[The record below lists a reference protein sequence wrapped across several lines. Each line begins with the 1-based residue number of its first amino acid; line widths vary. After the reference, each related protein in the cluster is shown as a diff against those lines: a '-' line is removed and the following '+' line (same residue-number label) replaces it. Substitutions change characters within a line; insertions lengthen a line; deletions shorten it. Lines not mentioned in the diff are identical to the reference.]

1 MSHVKNYDVGQIHPD
16 LLTPNSVTD
25 APFVQYTHELP
36 LLSFGDIQHSVNLSL
51 VFNYERYRDEKV
63 TGQNP
68 FCIAPGFK
76 LNLQKRLMYTQF
88 GIFTDYQEESGK
100 IVKLNNFYGD
110 YTFDDDSQRIIIQK
124 AQPDQT
130 GNISADNVEMGGD
143 DTVYDYFLEYPDFSK
158 EKYGESGR
166 IMAVYDKYSDN
177 AILTYAY
184 DTSGRLTTITFRNG
198 NAISLAY
205 HASNKLQSITYNNQ
219 SSSFFYNSDGTLNY
233 VEHYTGVKYYYALE
247 QADFASSLGYDDL
260 PESDLKVTATA
271 TEGSETVSYAKE
283 LKLIDNGET
292 IKIIDYIGNNS
303 VKTESYKLPK
313 TLLGDRPPFHYVD
326 TVDQNGVVT
335 RVQFYNGKPMCSY
348 EIQDEEPQFDGETA
362 TSRFLGNITMY
373 NTSDDSDDNAAKGVQ
388 TRHSGLQLN
397 YNAANF
403 TWSTELTG
411 LIQSEGYYT
420 LTGWIKSNAS
430 DVESTTIN
438 LANLSEY
445 SLDVDLEPGG
455 QWQFFSIMFRT
466 SPRLL
471 SVFADGGSLVS
482 MRDLRIIFQETEAL
496 TDGDQSRTNMAGY
509 LLFNGSSELSFH
521 DARFFY
527 KFNDSHIEITTIDS
541 NGNEKSVTLSD
552 VLRYQI
558 RQMRDGVS
566 GELFYNNCKNMITG
580 ATDFEVLFNGSY
592 ISLGDLDLGIRVYS
606 SGKESLT
613 KYHLY
618 EATDEDGT
626 THHYI
631 DKTCTVGTTVVSR
644 ETLDSNLDVIESAS
658 DGITTTYTRDA
669 QGRVTSECG
678 VGLYRHDTVYTDAL
692 VTVTDVNPSSGAT
705 ISSTKYHIDTTWG
718 AVTKVEMF
726 DSSNK
731 GQSLSINTYDES
743 MSALTAKAFDNML
756 IRRNSFA
763 YAKGRLASTTG
774 GTLTYNYLYND
785 TMGELAS
792 VTRNGTTLEEH
803 TYRRDNGETTVESH
817 YPTEES
823 ALHTENKV
831 FDKYGRL
838 KSVDGVL
845 ENQYCIEPQWTY
857 LYDDP
862 DTDVEEVEPRHTM
875 EDYDREKHGELIHS
889 FAEVNNAAVDG
900 KDAMLS
906 QTIDRLAG
914 EVTRY
919 GYSNGMLT
927 AAVTRDLTE
936 YPKRQET
943 FVYDKIGRLKK
954 SRFDHDMTTGDNVTS
969 SIRYYVG
976 ENDPFADNRVGD
988 YSYSVN
994 NILKAFTY
1002 NFYDDYKRIT
1012 KKRFNF
1018 SGRIFQKQF
1027 VYSDNKVSSTFENTG
1042 ERIYYSYD
1050 DLGRISSFS
1059 NGQLTKYQYN
1069 AYGQLIR
1076 ENNQAL
1082 DKTFVYRYNSN
1093 GGISTIREYAYA
1105 TGTPSGTAVE
1115 TTFTYDGDHPDR
1127 LTAFGDTSISY
1138 NAMGCPTA
1146 YNGYNTAWTRGKLSR
1161 LSKGNAS
1168 SGMHAYTYNY
1178 NAFGQRIG
1186 STYTYTPSILY
1197 GTVVAMGTLTG
1208 YSKVF
1213 HYDQSG
1219 RLIYE
1224 SKTSQYYGEGS
1235 GTEKI
1240 VYLYDESGIIGML
1253 HTTESGTTSSYYFQR
1268 NLLGDVIAIYDTAG
1282 TKVGGY
1288 AYDAW
1293 GNCTIT
1299 LNTNGIATKNP
1310 IRYRGYYYD
1319 EESGL
1324 YYLNARYYSPTWRRF
1339 ISPDDTAY
1347 LDAENPNGLNLY
1359 TYCNNDPV
1367 NYADPSGHSIV
1378 GAILLGA
1385 TIGAVISGVLSFGS
1399 ELISNDFN
1407 LRKVNPYV
1415 ILVDAIFGAIDGAL
1429 SVMGLTAVTS
1439 LLIQPVLAG
1448 AQTVIGAA
1456 VSGELHDLTTAQVVN
1471 AVLFSALMI
1480 GASSALYRYCK
1491 FKTGYNTFENHRIR
1505 KFSKN
1510 RLETARLPKKIAM
1523 YEKMISDTYME
1534 GVKGTLGYVAF
1545 TSTSIV
1551 VGGGLGL

>member
-1 MSHVKNYDVGQIHPD
+1 MSHVKKYDVGQIRPD
-16 LLTPNSVTD
+16 LLNPNSITD

-51 VFNYERYRDEKV
+51 VFNYERYRDEKA

-100 IVKLNNFYGD
+100 IVKLNNFYGN

-124 AQPDQT
+124 AQPGQT
-130 GNISADNVEMGGD
+130 GNTSGGNIEMGSE
-143 DTVYDYFLEYPDFSK
+143 DTVYDYYLEYPDFSK

-166 IMAVYDKYSDN
+166 IMAVYDKYIDS

-205 HASNKLQSITYNNQ
+205 NTSNKLQSITYNNQ

-247 QADFASSLGYDDL
+247 QADFAYSLGYDDL

-283 LKLIDNGET
+283 LKLIDDGET
-292 IKIIDYIGNNS
+292 IKIIDYIGNNP

-313 TLLGDRPPFHYVD
+313 TLLGDRPPFRYVD

-348 EIQDEEPQFDGETA
+348 EIQNGEPQFDGEAA

-373 NTSDDSDDNAAKGVQ
+373 NTSNVSDDNAANGVQ

-445 SLDVDLEPGG
+445 SLDVDLEPNGT
-455 QWQFFSIMFRT
+455 WEFFSIMFRT
-466 SPRLL
+466 SPCLL
-471 SVFADGGSLVS
+471 SVFADGESFVS
-482 MRDLRIIFQETEAL
+482 MRDLRITFQETEAL
-496 TDGDQSRTNMAGY
+496 TDGDQSRSNMAEY
-509 LLFNGSSELSFH
+509 LLFNGSSELSFY

-527 KFNDSHIEITTIDS
+527 KFNDSHIEIATIDS

-566 GELFYNNCKNMITG
+566 GELFYNDSKNMITG
-580 ATDFEVLFNGSY
+580 ATDFEVLFNGLY
-592 ISLGDLDLGIRVYS
+592 ISLSDLDLGVRVYS

-618 EATDEDGT
+618 EASDEDGT

-631 DKTCTVGTTVVSR
+631 EKTCTVDTTVVSR
-644 ETLDSNLDVIESAS
+644 ETLDSNLDVIESTS
-658 DGITTTYTRDA
+658 DGITTMYTRDA

-678 VGLYRHDTVYTDAL
+678 AGLYRHDTVYTDAL
-692 VTVTDVNPSSGAT
+692 ITVTDVNPSSGAT

-718 AVTKVEMF
+718 AVTKVETLN
-726 DSSNK
+726 SSNAA
-731 GQSLSINTYDES
+731 QSLSINTYDDS

-756 IRRNSFA
+756 IRRNTFE

-785 TMGELAS
+785 TMGELAG
-792 VTRNGTTLEEH
+792 VTRNGAALEEH
-803 TYRRDNGETTVESH
+803 TYSRENGTTTVESH

-838 KSVDGVL
+838 KSVAGVL

-862 DTDVEEVEPRHTM
+862 ETDTEKTEIRHTM
-875 EDYDREKHGELIHS
+875 DDYDREKHGELTHS
-889 FAEVNNAAVDG
+889 YAEVNNAAVDG

-906 QTIDRLAG
+906 QTTDSLAG

-936 YPKRQET
+936 YPERQET
-943 FVYDKIGRLKK
+943 FVYDNIGRLKK
-954 SRFDHDMTTGDNVTS
+954 SRFDHNMTTGDYVTS
-969 SIRYYVG
+969 SVRYHVG

-994 NILKAFTY
+994 GILKAFTY
-1002 NFYDDYKRIT
+1002 NSYDDYYKWLT
-1012 KKRFNF
+1012 NKRFNF

-1027 VYSDNKVSSTFENTG
+1027 IYSDNKVSSIAESTG
-1042 ERIYYSYD
+1042 ERINYFYD
-1050 DLGRISSFS
+1050 DLGRIASFS

-1082 DKTFVYRYNSN
+1082 DKTFIYRYNSN
-1093 GGISTIREYAYA
+1093 GGISKIKEYAYA

-1115 TTFTYDGDHPDR
+1115 TTFTYDGDYPDR

-1146 YNGYNTAWTRGKLSR
+1146 YNGYTTTWTRGKLSR

-1186 STYTYTPSILY
+1186 SGYKYTPSILY
-1197 GTVVAMGTLTG
+1197 GTAVAMGTLTG
-1208 YSKVF
+1208 YNKVF
-1213 HYDQSG
+1213 RYDQSG

-1224 SKTSQYYGEGS
+1224 SKTSEYYGEGS

-1240 VYLYDESGIIGML
+1240 VYLYDESGIIGMM

-1293 GNCTIT
+1293 GNCTI
-1299 LNTNGIATKNP
+1299 
-1310 IRYRGYYYD
+1310 
-1319 EESGL
+1319 
-1324 YYLNARYYSPTWRRF
+1324 
-1339 ISPDDTAY
+1339 
-1347 LDAENPNGLNLY
+1347 
-1359 TYCNNDPV
+1359 
-1367 NYADPSGHSIV
+1367 
-1378 GAILLGA
+1378 
-1385 TIGAVISGVLSFGS
+1385 
-1399 ELISNDFN
+1399 
-1407 LRKVNPYV
+1407 
-1415 ILVDAIFGAIDGAL
+1415 
-1429 SVMGLTAVTS
+1429 
-1439 LLIQPVLAG
+1439 
-1448 AQTVIGAA
+1448 
-1456 VSGELHDLTTAQVVN
+1456 
-1471 AVLFSALMI
+1471 
-1480 GASSALYRYCK
+1480 
-1491 FKTGYNTFENHRIR
+1491 
-1505 KFSKN
+1505 
-1510 RLETARLPKKIAM
+1510 
-1523 YEKMISDTYME
+1523 
-1534 GVKGTLGYVAF
+1534 
-1545 TSTSIV
+1545 
-1551 VGGGLGL
+1551 